1 MAAIGTFYFPFGLI
15 SVITEGM
22 TTTHACGIVAPIPWA
37 LLTDELPPVFST
49 TRERRALGTFF
60 MPRARVREMSG
71 IVEDTL
77 QSTGWTSLQW
87 RRVPVCFEGFDF
99 ERRQAMPAIL
109 QVAAVSQKGIGKAP
123 LALDKVRLYLE
134 THAARQQARGFA
146 VVSLSTSTVIYKG
159 LLAPAELPVF
169 YPDLREP
176 AFHAP
181 FAVLHKKIGAAAAL
195 WSMAPPLHTLAHNG
209 ELKHAVSNCA

>member
-1 MAAIGTFYFPFGLI
+1 
-15 SVITEGM
+15 M
-22 TTTHACGIVAPIPWA
+22 TTTHACGLVAPISWE
-37 LLTDELPPVFST
+37 LLADELPPVFAIA
-49 TRERRALGTFF
+49 RERRALGTFF
-60 MPRARVREMSG
+60 MPRARVREISG

-77 QSTGWTSLQW
+77 QSTGWSSLHW
-87 RRVPVCFEGFDF
+87 RHVPVCFDGFDY

-109 QVAAVSQKGIGKAP
+109 QVATVAQKGIGTPA

-159 LLAPAELPVF
+159 LLSPAELTVF
-169 YPDLREP
+169 YPDLRAQ

-181 FAVLHKKIGAAAAL
+181 FAVLQTKISAAAAL
-195 WSMAPPLHTLAHNG
+195 WSMAPPRHTLAHNG
-209 ELKHAVSNCA
+209 ELRQAASNCA

>member
-1 MAAIGTFYFPFGLI
+1 MVTA
-15 SVITEGM
+15 
-22 TTTHACGIVAPIPWA
+22 
-37 LLTDELPPVFST
+37 
-49 TRERRALGTFF
+49 ERSAWQQQ
-60 MPRARVREMSG
+60 
-71 IVEDTL
+71 DTL

-87 RRVPVCFEGFDF
+87 RRVPVCFERFDF

-109 QVAAVSQKGIGKAP
+109 QVAAVAQTGIGRAP
-123 LALDKVRLYLE
+123 LALDRVRLYLE
-134 THAARQQARGFA
+134 THAARQHARGFA

-159 LLAPAELPVF
+159 LLSPEELPVF

-209 ELKHAVSNCA
+209 ELRHTVSNCA